1 MRKLYST
8 LILFF
13 SAITT
18 MAQGW
23 PANYEGVMLQGFYW
37 DGYADSKWTVLEK
50 QADELSQYFNLIW
63 VPQSGKT
70 SDYYHSK
77 RQTMGYDPCFWLDHN
92 SCWGTEAELKK
103 MIKTFSDKGTGIIE
117 DVVINHKNGL
127 NTWVDFPDETSG
139 SYTITWDNTTFSGIC
154 QDDECNN
161 AENLKQWSKDG
172 KKTTGAK
179 DTGDNFE
186 GYRDLD
192 HKNET
197 VQKNVKTYLD
207 FLINELGYV
216 GFRYDMVKGYSAKYT
231 GEYNATVQP
240 TYSVGEYWDGD
251 KTKVTTWINSTK
263 VDGQI
268 QSAAFDFPMKYN
280 INSAFGGG
288 NWGALANVMLSNDK
302 NYARYSVTFVDNH
315 DTYRENDKLKTNI
328 CAANAYI
335 LAMPGTPCLF
345 LKHWQSNKG
354 TLKRLI
360 ALRKAAGITNESE
373 ILTAETLGDGF
384 LLTVQGSIGKLRLH
398 LGPVGDV
405 AFANPVDMW
414 TLAIEGKNFQVYAN
428 KDVDLTDMEAIT
440 DTDESPEDDTPVE
453 IPSFCQVNE
462 GETCAFFVSPKNW
475 GSQIKCWRW
484 DKQYNYTGNNW
495 PGVDCEKLGT
505 DSKGNTVWKWT
516 FKDSDK
522 KSQTSTNEGI
532 IFNDFKTGD
541 DPNGSQTADLA
552 FKNGGYYNEEGL
564 QGVVIPTA
572 IRSITT
578 QTEDGE
584 IKVYTLN
591 GHLIRTAK
599 SSEEA
604 LNGLPKG
611 IYIIN
616 NKKFV
621 IK

>member
-8 LILFF
+8 LVLLFV
-13 SAITT
+13 AIAT

-23 PANYEGVMLQGFYW
+23 PQNYKGVMLQGFYW

-50 QADELSQYFNLIW
+50 QADELSQYFDLIW
-63 VPQSGKT
+63 VPQSGMT
-70 SDYYHSK
+70 SKFYHNK
-77 RQTMGYDPCFWLDHN
+77 EKTMGYDPCFWLDHN

-127 NTWVDFPDETSG
+127 NTWVDFPDETSASG
-139 SYTITWDNTTFSGIC
+139 NYSIKWDNTDFSGIC
-154 QDDECNN
+154 VTDECNKN
-161 AENLKQWSKDG
+161 G
-172 KKTTGAK
+172 YPTTGAN
-179 DTGDNFE
+179 DTGDNFD

-192 HKNET
+192 HTNET

-207 FLINELGYV
+207 FLLNELGYA
-216 GFRYDMVKGYSAKYT
+216 GFRYDMVKGYKAKYT
-231 GEYNATVQP
+231 GEYNSSAKP
-240 TYSVGEYWDGD
+240 TYSVGECWDGN
-251 KTKVTTWINSTK
+251 KTVVTTWINDTK
-263 VDGQI
+263 VDGKI

-288 NWGALANVMLSNDK
+288 NWSALANDMLSNDK
-302 NYARYSVTFVDNH
+302 TYARYSVTFVDNH
-315 DTYRENDKLKTNI
+315 DTYRRDEGGKDYLGTNI

-373 ILTAETLGDGF
+373 ILTAETLGNGF

-414 TLAIEGKNFQVYAN
+414 TLAIEGKNFQVYTS
-428 KDVDLTDMEAIT
+428 KDVDLTAMKAIT
-440 DTDESPEDDTPVE
+440 DEDASPEDDTPVE
-453 IPSFCQVNE
+453 IPSFCIVNE

-475 GSQIKCWRW
+475 GSQIKCWCW
-484 DKQYNYTGNNW
+484 NNKYNYTTNVW
-495 PGVDCEKLGT
+495 PGVNCEKLGE
-505 DSKGNTVWKWT
+505 DSKGNSVWKWT
-516 FKDSDK
+516 FKESDK
-522 KSQTSTNEGI
+522 KSQSSTNEGI
-532 IFNDFKTGD
+532 IFNDFIASN
-541 DPNGSQTADLA
+541 DPNGNQTADLA
-552 FKNGGYYNEEGL
+552 FKNGGYYNDEGL
-564 QGVVIPTA
+564 QAIVTPTA
-572 IRSITT
+572 IRNVTT
-578 QTEDGE
+578 QTDGE
-584 IKVYTLN
+584 VKVFTLD
-591 GHLIRTAK
+591 GRLIRTAK
-599 SSEEA
+599 NSEEA
-604 LNGLPKG
+604 LSGLPKG

>member
-8 LILFF
+8 LVLLFV
-13 SAITT
+13 AIAT

-23 PANYEGVMLQGFYW
+23 PQNYKGVMLQGFYW

-50 QADELSQYFNLIW
+50 QADELSQYFDLIW
-63 VPQSGKT
+63 VPQSGMT
-70 SDYYHSK
+70 SKFYHNK
-77 RQTMGYDPCFWLDHN
+77 EKTMGYDPCFWLDHN

-127 NTWVDFPDETSG
+127 NTWVDFPDETSASG
-139 SYTITWDNTTFSGIC
+139 NYSIKWDNTDFSGIC
-154 QDDECNN
+154 VTDECNKN
-161 AENLKQWSKDG
+161 G
-172 KKTTGAK
+172 YPTTGAN
-179 DTGDNFE
+179 DTGDNFD

-192 HKNET
+192 HTNET

-207 FLINELGYV
+207 FLLNELGYA
-216 GFRYDMVKGYSAKYT
+216 GFRYDMVKGYKAKYT
-231 GEYNATVQP
+231 GEYNSSAKP
-240 TYSVGEYWDGD
+240 TYSVGECWDGN
-251 KTKVTTWINSTK
+251 KTVVTTWINDTK
-263 VDGQI
+263 VDGKI

-288 NWGALANVMLSNDK
+288 NWSALANDMLSNDK
-302 NYARYSVTFVDNH
+302 MYARYSVTFVDNH
-315 DTYRENDKLKTNI
+315 DTYRRDEGGKDYLGTNI

-373 ILTAETLGDGF
+373 ILTAETLGNGF

-414 TLAIEGKNFQVYAN
+414 TLAIEGKNFQVYTS
-428 KDVDLTDMEAIT
+428 KDVDLTAMKAIT
-440 DTDESPEDDTPVE
+440 DEDASPEDDTPVE
-453 IPSFCQVNE
+453 IPSFCIVNE

-475 GSQIKCWRW
+475 GSQIKCWCW
-484 DKQYNYTGNNW
+484 NNKYNYTTNVW
-495 PGVDCEKLGT
+495 PGVNCEKLGE
-505 DSKGNTVWKWT
+505 DSKGNSVWKWT
-516 FKDSDK
+516 FKESDK
-522 KSQTSTNEGI
+522 KSQSSTNEGI
-532 IFNDFKTGD
+532 IFNDFIASN
-541 DPNGSQTADLA
+541 DPNGNQTADLA
-552 FKNGGYYNEEGL
+552 FKNGGYYNDEGL
-564 QGVVIPTA
+564 QAIVTPTA
-572 IRSITT
+572 IRNVTT
-578 QTEDGE
+578 QTDGE
-584 IKVYTLN
+584 VKVFTLD
-591 GHLIRTAK
+591 GRLIRTAK
-599 SSEEA
+599 NSEEA
-604 LNGLPKG
+604 LSGLPKG

>member
-8 LILFF
+8 LVLLFVT
-13 SAITT
+13 IVT

-23 PANYEGVMLQGFYW
+23 PENYKGVMLQGFYW

-50 QADELSQYFNLIW
+50 QADELSQYFSLIW

-70 SDYYHSK
+70 SEYSHSK

-154 QDDECNN
+154 KDDECNKN
-161 AENLKQWSKDG
+161 G
-172 KKTTGAK
+172 YPTTGAN
-179 DTGDNFE
+179 DTGDNFD

-192 HKNET
+192 HTNET

-207 FLINELGYV
+207 FLLNELGYA
-216 GFRYDMVKGYSAKYT
+216 GFRYDMVKGYQAKYT
-231 GEYNATVQP
+231 GEYNASAKP
-240 TYSVGEYWDGD
+240 TYSVGEYWDSD
-251 KTKVTTWINSTK
+251 KAKVTTWINSTK
-263 VDGQI
+263 VDGKI

-315 DTYRENDKLKTNI
+315 DTYRRDEGKKDYLGTNI

-414 TLAIEGKNFQVYAN
+414 TLAIEGKNFQVYAS
-428 KDVDLTDMEAIT
+428 KDVDLRAMKAIT

-516 FKDSDK
+516 LKASDK
-522 KSQTSTNEGI
+522 KSQSSTNEGI
-532 IFNDFKTGD
+532 IFNDGT
-541 DPNGSQTADLA
+541 NQTADLA

-564 QGVVIPTA
+564 QGVVTPTA
-572 IRSITT
+572 IRNITT
-578 QTEDGE
+578 ETDGE
-584 IKVYTLN
+584 TKVYTLD
-591 GHLIRTAK
+591 GRLIRTAK
-599 SSEEA
+599 NGQEA
-604 LNGLPKG
+604 LIGLPKG

-616 NKKFV
+616 QKKF
-621 IK
+621 ILK

>member
-1 MRKLYST
+1 MQKLYST
-8 LILFF
+8 LVLLFV
-13 SAITT
+13 AITT

-23 PANYEGVMLQGFYW
+23 PENYKGVMLQGFYW
-37 DGYADSKWTVLEK
+37 DSYADSKWTVLEG
-50 QADELSQYFNLIW
+50 QADELSQFFDLIW
-63 VPQSGKT
+63 IPNSGKT
-70 SDYYHSK
+70 SEYHHSK

-92 SCWGTEAELKK
+92 TCWGTEAELKK

-127 NTWVDFPDETSG
+127 NTWVDFPDEEKG
-139 SYTITWDNTTFSGIC
+139 SYSIKWDNTNFSGITS
-154 QDDECNN
+154 DDECNSN
-161 AENLKQWSKDG
+161 G
-172 KKTTGAK
+172 YKTTGAK
-179 DTGDNFE
+179 DTGDNFD

-192 HKNET
+192 HTNET

-207 FLINELGYV
+207 FLLKELGYV
-216 GFRYDMVKGYSAKYT
+216 GFRYDMVKGYKAQYT
-231 GEYNATVQP
+231 GEYNASAKP
-240 TYSVGEYWDGD
+240 TYSVGECWDGS
-251 KTKVTTWINSTK
+251 KTVVTNWINGTK
-263 VDGQI
+263 VDGKI

-288 NWGALANVMLSNDK
+288 SWSALAKDALSNDK

-315 DTYRENDKLKTNI
+315 DTYRRDEGKKDYLGTNI

-335 LAMPGTPCLF
+335 LMMPGTPCLF

-360 ALRKAAGITNESE
+360 AIRKSAGITNQSE
-373 ILTAETLGDGF
+373 ILSAKASDSGFALSVKGEKGTVMLLLG
-384 LLTVQGSIGKLRLH
+384 TVDDASTSGYE
-398 LGPVGDV
+398 
-405 AFANPVDMW
+405 
-414 TLAIEGKNFQVYAN
+414 LALEGKKFKLYT
-428 KDVDLTDMEAIT
+428 KDVDLTTEKAIT
-440 DTDESPEDDTPVE
+440 DTDASPEDDTPVE
-453 IPSFCQVNE
+453 IPSFCTVNE
-462 GETCAFFVSPKNW
+462 GETCAFFVSPQNW

-484 DKQYNYTGNNW
+484 DKQYNYTSNVW
-495 PGVDCEKLGT
+495 PGVNCEKLGT

-516 FKDSDK
+516 LKESDK
-522 KSQTSTNEGI
+522 KSQSSTNEGI
-532 IFNDFKTGD
+532 IFNDGT
-541 DPNGSQTADLA
+541 NQTADLA

>member
-8 LILFF
+8 LVLLFV
-13 SAITT
+13 AIAT

-23 PANYEGVMLQGFYW
+23 PENYKGVMLQGFYW
-37 DGYADSKWTVLEK
+37 DGYADSKWTVLES
-50 QADELSQYFNLIW
+50 QADELSQYFDLIW

-70 SDYYHSK
+70 SEYHHSK

-103 MIKTFSDKGTGIIE
+103 MIRTFSDKGTGIIE

-154 QDDECNN
+154 SDDECNN
-161 AENLKQWSKDG
+161 NG
-172 KKTTGAK
+172 YKTTGAK

-192 HKNET
+192 HTNET

-207 FLINELGYV
+207 FLLKELGYA
-216 GFRYDMVKGYSAKYT
+216 GFRYDMVKGYNAKYT
-231 GEYNATVQP
+231 GEYNTSAKP
-240 TYSVGEYWDGD
+240 TYSVAEYWDGD
-251 KTKVTTWINSTK
+251 KTKVTNWINGTK
-263 VDGQI
+263 VDGKI

-288 NWGALANVMLSNDK
+288 NWGALSNAMLSNDK
-302 NYARYSVTFVDNH
+302 TYARYSVTFVDNH
-315 DTYRENDKLKTNI
+315 DTFRRDEGKKDYLGNNI

-360 ALRKAAGITNESE
+360 ALRKAAGISNESE
-373 ILTAETLGDGF
+373 ILAAEKLGDGF
-384 LLTVQGSIGKLRLH
+384 LLSVQGSIGKLRLH

-414 TLAIEGKNFQVYAN
+414 TLAIEGKNFQVYAS
-428 KDVDLTDMEAIT
+428 KDVDLTAMKAIT
-440 DTDESPEDDTPVE
+440 DTDASPEDDTPVE
-453 IPSFCQVNE
+453 IPSFCIVNE
-462 GETCAFFVSPKNW
+462 GETCAFFVAPKSW
-475 GSQIKCWRW
+475 GSQIKCYRW
-484 DKQYNYTGNNW
+484 DQQYNYTNTW
-495 PGVDCEKLGT
+495 PGVNCEKLGE
-505 DSKGNTVWKWT
+505 DSKGNSVWKWT

-532 IFNDFKTGD
+532 IFNDGT
-541 DPNGSQTADLA
+541 NQTADLA
-552 FKNGGYYNEEGL
+552 FKNGGYYSEDGL
-564 QGVVIPTA
+564 QGVVTPTA

-578 QTEDGE
+578 KTDGE
-584 IKVYTLN
+584 TKVYTLD
-591 GHLIRTAK
+591 GRLIRTAK
-599 SSEEA
+599 NGQEA
-604 LNGLPKG
+604 LISLPKG

>member
-1 MRKLYST
+1 MQKLYST
-8 LILFF
+8 LVLLFV
-13 SAITT
+13 AIAM

-23 PANYEGVMLQGFYW
+23 PENYKGVMLQGFYW

-117 DVVINHKNGL
+117 DVVLNHKNGL

-384 LLTVQGSIGKLRLH
+384 LLTVQGNIGKLRLH

-414 TLAIEGKNFQVYAN
+414 TLAIEGKNFQVYAS
-428 KDVDLTDMEAIT
+428 KDVDLTAMEAIT

-453 IPSFCQVNE
+453 IPSFCIVNE
-462 GETCAFFVSPKNW
+462 GETCAFFVAPKSW
-475 GSQIKCWRW
+475 GSQIKCYRW
-484 DKQYNYTGNNW
+484 DQQ
-495 PGVDCEKLGT
+495 
-505 DSKGNTVWKWT
+505 
-516 FKDSDK
+516 
-522 KSQTSTNEGI
+522 QTSTNEGI

>member
-8 LILFF
+8 LVLLFV
-13 SAITT
+13 AIAT

-23 PANYEGVMLQGFYW
+23 PQNYKGVMLQGFYW
-37 DGYADSKWTVLEK
+37 DSYADSKWTVLES

-63 VPQSGKT
+63 IPQSGKT
-70 SDYYHSK
+70 SDYAHSK

-103 MIKTFSDKGTGIIE
+103 MIKTFNDKGAGIME

-127 NTWVDFPDETSG
+127 DTWVDFPDETSASG
-139 SYTITWDNTTFSGIC
+139 LYSIKWDNTDFSGIC
-154 QDDECNN
+154 QDDECNKN
-161 AENLKQWSKDG
+161 G
-172 KKTTGAK
+172 YTTTGAK
-179 DTGDNFE
+179 DTGDPFD

-192 HKNET
+192 HTNET

-207 FLINELGYV
+207 FLLNEIGYV

-231 GEYNATVQP
+231 GEYNSSAQP
-240 TYSVGEYWDGD
+240 IYSVGEYWDGD
-251 KTKVTTWINSTK
+251 KTKVTNWINGTK
-263 VDGQI
+263 VDGII

-288 NWGALANVMLSNDK
+288 NWGALANGMLSNDK

-315 DTYRENDKLKTNI
+315 DTYRDNDKLKTNV

-360 ALRKAAGITNESE
+360 ALRKAAGINNQSE

-384 LLTVQGSIGKLRLH
+384 LLSVQGSIGKLRLH
-398 LGPVGDV
+398 LGPVGKVTFD
-405 AFANPVDMW
+405 NPSDMW
-414 TLAIEGKNFQVYAN
+414 TLAIEGKNFQVYAS
-428 KDVDLTDMEAIT
+428 KDVDLTDMKAIT
-440 DTDESPEDDTPVE
+440 DQDEKPEEEVV
-453 IPSFCQVNE
+453 IPSFCTVAE
-462 GETCAFFVSPKNW
+462 GETCAFFVAPKNW
-475 GSQIKCWRW
+475 GSQIKCWCW
-484 DKQYNYTGNNW
+484 DKKYNYTTNQW
-495 PGVDCEKLGT
+495 PGVNCEKLGE
-505 DSKGNTVWKWT
+505 DNNGNTVWKWT
-516 FKDSDK
+516 LKDSDK
-522 KSQTSTNEGI
+522 KSQSSTNEGI
-532 IFNDFKTGD
+532 IFNDGTK
-541 DPNGSQTADLA
+541 QTADLA
-552 FKNGGYYNEEGL
+552 FKNGGYYNEDGL
-564 QGVVIPTA
+564 QGIVAVTA
-572 IRSITT
+572 IHSITT
-578 QTEDGE
+578 QTDGE
-584 IKVYTLN
+584 NGETKVYTLE
-591 GHLIRTAK
+591 GRLIRTAK
-599 SSEEA
+599 NSQEA
-604 LNGLPKG
+604 LIGLPKG